1 MSAHSNVIE
10 AEYALLGGLVYD
22 NKRIDA
28 VADVLA
34 VADFADPYLG
44 HVFGLIVSEYSQG
57 RAANPI
63 TLRPL
68 LGGTDSYAAVGGDA
82 FLASMIVNGAGVP
95 AFDTAQMIVRTA
107 KRRRLVEG
115 LTASADLA
123 KDGTATVAE
132 IVDAAD
138 SAIVTATFDAE
149 SAVEL
154 TGAACVAKLMNSFGQ
169 PKKGVKCGV
178 IGPMDQ
184 LLGPLRKKQLVI
196 LAARPGMGKTAA
208 ALSYTLGAAQAGHGV
223 LFVSLEMGGEE
234 LASRMAGDLCFNG
247 RSGVPLDDI
256 LADDPTPSTIRAV
269 GQAMGMLEDMP
280 VSIVDTGKLTIGRL
294 GMMVRRH
301 ARRMSAKGHELE
313 LVVIDYLQLLSPDT
327 KGRSNY
333 EAVSEISRG
342 LKAIAKDAG
351 VAILALA
358 QLSREV
364 EKRTDR
370 RPQLSDLRDSG
381 QIEQDADAVVFL
393 VREEYYLRQNEP
405 EEGSA
410 ERHDWEQALAAVE
423 NQIEFICAKRRNGRI
438 GSAKGQFFTRF
449 QAVRG

>member
-1 MSAHSNVIE
+1 MSTVE

-28 VADVLA
+28 VADILA
-34 VADFADPYLG
+34 PEDFADPFLG
-44 HVFGLIVSEYSQG
+44 YTYSLIVAEHSQG

-68 LGGTDSYAAVGGDA
+68 LQPHDSYAAIGGDK
-82 FLASMIVNGAGVP
+82 FLATLMASTAAGVP
-95 AFDTAQMIVRTA
+95 TLDTGRMIARLA
-107 KRRRLVEG
+107 KRRRLIEG
-115 LTASADLA
+115 LQASAAMESDTPIEA
-123 KDGTATVAE
+123 

-138 SAIVTATFDAE
+138 AAIVTATYSAE

-154 TGAACVAKLMNSFGQ
+154 TGAACVGRLLDSFGQ

-178 IGPMDQ
+178 IKAVDQ

-196 LAARPGMGKTAA
+196 LAGRPGMGKTAA
-208 ALSYTLGAAQAGHGV
+208 ALSYTLGAAQNGHGV

-256 LADDPTPSTIRAV
+256 LDDNPTPSTIRAV

-280 VSIVDTGKLTIGRL
+280 LSVIDTGKLTIGRL
-294 GMMVRRH
+294 GMMIRRH
-301 ARRMSAKGHELE
+301 ARRMVAKGQELE
-313 LVVIDYLQLLSPDT
+313 LVVIDYLQLLSPDG
-327 KGRSNY
+327 KAKSSY

-381 QIEQDADAVVFL
+381 QIEQDADAVMFL

-405 EEGSA
+405 EQGSA

-423 NQIEFICAKRRNGRI
+423 NQIEFVCAKRRNGRT